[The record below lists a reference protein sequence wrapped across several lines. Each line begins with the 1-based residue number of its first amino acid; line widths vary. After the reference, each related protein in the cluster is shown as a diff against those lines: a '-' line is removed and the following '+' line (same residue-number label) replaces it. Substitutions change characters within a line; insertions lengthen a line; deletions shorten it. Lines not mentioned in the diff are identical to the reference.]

1 MLAEAS
7 CIRRGIAA
15 ACGSRLSV
23 GGSGES
29 CPVEGLVLT
38 VAACID
44 SMQAFS
50 VALHEC
56 FVVVGDCRA
65 ENLKHADLRFAR
77 QCW

>member
-7 CIRRGIAA
+7 CIRRSIAA
-15 ACGSRLSV
+15 ACGLLLSA

-44 SMQAFS
+44 SMQAFRD
-50 VALHEC
+50 ALHESL
-56 FVVVGDCRA
+56 VEGAIVERRIYDMRTI
-65 ENLKHADLRFAR
+65 RFA
-77 QCW
+77 